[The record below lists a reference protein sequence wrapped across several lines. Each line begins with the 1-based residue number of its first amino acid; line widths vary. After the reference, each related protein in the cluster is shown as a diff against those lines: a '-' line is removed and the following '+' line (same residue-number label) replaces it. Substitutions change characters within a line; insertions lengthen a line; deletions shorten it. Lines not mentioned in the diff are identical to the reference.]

1 MNKCL
6 LILLLLAS
14 ANTFAEVNK
23 WVDSKGQV
31 HFSDLPPPPDA
42 QISFPAKSKT
52 PRPESYGEEAGGKN
66 DPAPASTPAA
76 PKTIMEREADMKK
89 AKKEKQEAADKDA
102 QKQAKEEIMKSNCSG
117 AQQNLRTLQSGVRIA
132 EIDASGE
139 RSFLDDGQ
147 LQQRIAKAQQ
157 AVNSY
162 CK

>member
-6 LILLLLAS
+6 LILILLTS
-14 ANTFAEVNK
+14 ANAFAEVNK
-23 WVDSKGQV
+23 WVDSKGRV

-42 QISFPAKSKT
+42 QVIFPAKTKAS
-52 PRPESYGEEAGGKN
+52 RPESYGEEADGKN
-66 DPAPASTPAA
+66 DPAPASAPAA
-76 PKTIMEREADMKK
+76 PKTIMEREADLKK
-89 AKKEKQEAADKDA
+89 ANKVKQEAADKAA
-102 QKQAKEEIMKSNCSG
+102 QKQANEEIMKSNCSG
-117 AQQNLRTLQSGVRIA
+117 AQQNLKTLQSGVRIA
-132 EIDASGE
+132 ELDADGE